1 MQIIQPLQLNNME
14 NNLKYRVVIQWSEE
28 DNCYLVALPD
38 FPTKT
43 QIWATHGD
51 TYEEALKH
59 GLEVMEELIL
69 IAQDEGKP
77 LPGIPQSAL
86 N

>member
-1 MQIIQPLQLNNME
+1 ME
-14 NNLKYRVVIQWSEE
+14 NKLKYRVVIQWSEE

-38 FPTKT
+38 FPAKT
-43 QIWATHGD
+43 QIWITHGD

-69 IAQDEGKP
+69 IAQEESKP
-77 LPGIPQSAL
+77 LPKVPELAL
-86 N
+86 T

>member
-1 MQIIQPLQLNNME
+1 ME
-14 NNLKYRVVIQWSEE
+14 NNLKYRILIQWSDE

-38 FPTKT
+38 FPSEIQT
-43 QIWATHGD
+43 WVTHGE
-51 TYEEALKH
+51 TYEEALRH

-77 LPGIPQSAL
+77 LPKVPQLAL
-86 N
+86 A

>member
-1 MQIIQPLQLNNME
+1 ME
-14 NNLKYRVVIQWSEE
+14 NKMKYRILIQWSDE

-38 FPTKT
+38 FPSET
-43 QIWATHGD
+43 QKWVTHGE

-69 IAQDEGKP
+69 IAEDEGKP
-77 LPGIPQSAL
+77 LPELPQLAL
-86 N
+86 A

>member
-1 MQIIQPLQLNNME
+1 ME
-14 NNLKYRVVIQWSEE
+14 NKLKYRIIIQWSEE

-38 FPTKT
+38 FPSET
-43 QIWATHGD
+43 QIWVTHGD

-69 IAQDEGKP
+69 IAQDENKP
-77 LPGIPQSAL
+77 LPEVPQL
-86 N
+86 VLT

>member
-1 MQIIQPLQLNNME
+1 ME
-14 NNLKYRVVIQWSEE
+14 NNLKYRILIQWSDE

-38 FPTKT
+38 FPSEIQT
-43 QIWATHGD
+43 WVTHGD

-77 LPGIPQSAL
+77 LPKVPQLAL
-86 N
+86 A